1 MADAWYDL
9 DSRMATGCHA
19 WRCCRMGQFSF
30 YLLVPRHTPAY
41 SLLAKLRD
49 PADCSVA
56 HCHRMG
62 QFSFYLLV
70 PRHTPAYSLLA
81 NAALCCRFGPP
92 LAFNFMAA
100 LAMPPSPHHSWR
112 VRT

>member
-1 MADAWYDL
+1 
-9 DSRMATGCHA
+9 
-19 WRCCRMGQFSF
+19 
-30 YLLVPRHTPAY
+30 
-41 SLLAKLRD
+41 
-49 PADCSVA
+49 
-56 HCHRMG
+56 MG

-112 VRT
+112 VRPARDLTPCCASDLSTTGLRQRSMPQHAAAGLVSLDSWQD